1 MDLYCNKCL
10 IPLQA
15 RVDIKNL
22 TATTRIKLSGKK
34 ANINLISYYIEEPNI
49 ILNTL
54 FCYNCKKEYKFN
66 TAYGFCEITRKFAP
80 THDLASVEFYREDRA
95 ERIDRIVL
103 LKELDINKVFVNI
116 KIKSKIILTD
126 LEWSIND

>member
-1 MDLYCNKCL
+1 MDLYCDKCL

-22 TATTRIKLSGKK
+22 TAATRIRLSGKK

-54 FCYNCKKEYKFN
+54 FCDNCKKEYKFN
-66 TAYGFCEITRKFAP
+66 TAYSFCEITRKFAP
-80 THDLASVEFYREDRA
+80 THDLVFVEFYREDRA
-95 ERIDRIVL
+95 ERLDRIVL
-103 LKELDINKVFVNI
+103 LKELDINKVLVNI

-126 LEWSIND
+126 LEWNIDD